1 MNENYDNNNF
11 ENNPQNSQ
19 QPYNQPYG
27 QNPQQ
32 PYTQNPQQQYGQNPQ
47 QPYNQ
52 QYGQN
57 PNGYQQYGQ
66 NPQYG
71 QQPYNG
77 QQYAQPMSPY
87 DYTIPVEK
95 DNSKGFAIASF
106 VLSIVSL
113 FCCGSVCSILG
124 LIFGF
129 ISRSRKKENN
139 PLALA
144 GIIISIVALA
154 GWAVYIILVIT
165 GVVSNAYL
173 SNYYP
178 RYY

>member
-1 MNENYDNNNF
+1 MNENFNNNF
-11 ENNPQNSQ
+11 ENNQQNPQ
-19 QPYNQPYG
+19 QPYNQPY
-27 QNPQQ
+27 N
-32 PYTQNPQQQYGQNPQ
+32 QNPQQQYTQNPQ

-52 QYGQN
+52 QYNQN
-57 PNGYQQYGQ
+57 PQYQQYGQ
-66 NPQYG
+66 NQQYT
-71 QQPYNG
+71 QPPYNT
-77 QQYAQPMSPY
+77 QPPQYAQPMSPY
-87 DYTIPVEK
+87 DYTTPIQK

-154 GWAVYIILVIT
+154 FWAVYIILIAT
-165 GVVSNAYL
+165 GVVSTAYF
-173 SNYYP
+173 P

>member
-1 MNENYDNNNF
+1 MSENYDNNNF
-11 ENNPQNSQ
+11 ENNPQNPQ
-19 QPYNQPYG
+19 QQYNQPYG
-27 QNPQQ
+27 
-32 PYTQNPQQQYGQNPQ
+32 QNPQQQYGQNPQ

-66 NPQYG
+66 NQQYN

-87 DYTIPVEK
+87 DYTTPIEK

-113 FCCGSVCSILG
+113 FCCGSVCSVLG

-129 ISRSRKKENN
+129 ISRSRKKQNN
-139 PLALA
+139 PLATA
-144 GIIISIVALA
+144 GIVISIIALA
-154 GWAVYIILVIT
+154 FWAVYLILFAT
-165 GVVSNAYL
+165 GVVSNAYI
-173 SNYYP
+173 STYYP